1 MKTLSLS
8 RRLLAAA
15 LVAAFAAT
23 PALASKDRDRHPAPP
38 PQQHNNAHRPPAPPP
53 QQQRHNNTHRPSAQ
67 PPAVHNAKD
76 RRAAPPPSAR
86 RDVRESIRTVPVSA
100 EPRFNARDRGVVRNY
115 YQPRMK
121 RGECP
126 SGMHFE
132 RGRCYR
138 NAPRP
143 WVIGQPLPP
152 TVVIEAPPPAV
163 VQVLP
168 PPPPQYRYASV
179 AGDIL
184 LLAIGTN
191 MVIDALDNLFD

>member
-1 MKTLSLS
+1 MKTLPLS

-15 LVAAFAAT
+15 QVAAFAAT
-23 PALASKDRDRHPAPP
+23 PALAKEHRPAPP
-38 PQQHNNAHRPPAPPP
+38 QHSNAHRPPAPPP
-53 QQQRHNNTHRPSAQ
+53 QQHNANR
-67 PPAVHNAKD
+67 PPAPPPAAHNANA
-76 RRAAPPPSAR
+76 RRAAPPPPPKPAPAPAR
-86 RDVRESIRTVPVSA
+86 RDVRETIRTAPA
-100 EPRFNARDRGVVRNY
+100 PAGPRFSAHDREVVRNY

-126 SGMHFE
+126 PGMHFE
-132 RGRCYR
+132 RGRCYP

-152 TVVIEAPPPAV
+152 TVIIEAPPPAV

-184 LLAIGTN
+184 LLAVGTN